1 MAAKQ
6 KYEPLPRSERGTCDE
21 GDVTRGLRRG
31 YSANLMTL
39 SLTALVSAFIGAMLA
54 VMIQRGIA
62 NYSSKEDVAQQ
73 RLNYL
78 LSFPLEALKFVP
90 DEKYISEST
99 PESDRAWEELLGP
112 SRGFISLSQPQQQ
125 YGLGL
130 GRPVKNDPDSQVYGV
145 TMFHQIHCLIMIRKT
160 YYGLLRGQYDLTAIN
175 NASGQNIPH
184 EILHNDHCF
193 DFLQQSIRCAGL
205 MQIELPNE
213 NGRMIFDG
221 YGSQH
226 TCKSWGRSASSKT
239 HVHHHHHEATGG
251 HSHADGRVDS

>member
-31 YSANLMTL
+31 YSGNLMKM
-39 SLTALVSAFIGAMLA
+39 SLTALVSAFVGAMLA

-73 RLNYL
+73 RLNDL
-78 LSFPLEALKFVP
+78 LSFPLEDLKFVP

-130 GRPVKNDPDSQVYGV
+130 GRPVRNDPDSQVYGV
-145 TMFHQIHCLIMIRKT
+145 TMFHQIHCLVPCPRPHCSEPN
-160 YYGLLRGQYDLTAIN
+160 RRLT
-175 NASGQNIPH
+175 
-184 EILHNDHCF
+184 L
-193 DFLQQSIRCAGL
+193 
-205 MQIELPNE
+205 
-213 NGRMIFDG
+213 
-221 YGSQH
+221 Y
-226 TCKSWGRSASSKT
+226 RS
-239 HVHHHHHEATGG
+239 
-251 HSHADGRVDS
+251 